1 MALRSPTRTNAVLR
15 LAAIG
20 VELRLDDL
28 YSSIPMLA
36 LEDGDLATQATF
48 APAQVSGIAGMKG
61 LPRSPDIYAKV
72 TEMDAGECEAAVTAI
87 VGLVGTPAMVD

>member
-1 MALRSPTRTNAVLR
+1 M
-15 LAAIG
+15 
-20 VELRLDDL
+20 RLDDL

-72 TEMDAGECEAAVTAI
+72 TEMDAGECEAAVAAI